1 MANPRL
7 IFLTV
12 TPKVPGA
19 RPSAKVQCLGPAG
32 PTSSPMVKGRG
43 SRAHIK
49 GERSRPHPQRVRGG
63 VRNTYFQTIHLPLG
77 FKTQSIHK
85 PRGRKG
91 KMQTGLRPTQL
102 SCLSFKPRAPQPP
115 LQDDRRPES
124 TFWHSCLSP
133 VTAAARPPSVR
144 TAATRSCCREFKHWP
159 HGHPLSIHDRPGV
172 QTAQLP
178 PSERLAH
185 LPERITL

>member
-1 MANPRL
+1 MQKCSVWVQQAPPAAQWSRA
-7 IFLTV
+7 
-12 TPKVPGA
+12 GA
-19 RPSAKVQCLGPAG
+19 AE
-32 PTSSPMVKGRG
+32 PTLKGREADLTHRG
-43 SRAHIK
+43 C
-49 GERSRPHPQRVRGG
+49 GVVRGTPISRQFTCRW
-63 VRNTYFQTIHLPLG
+63 VLKHNRFISHEE
-77 FKTQSIHK
+77 
-85 PRGRKG
+85 G
-91 KMQTGLRPTQL
+91 KERCRTRLRPTQL